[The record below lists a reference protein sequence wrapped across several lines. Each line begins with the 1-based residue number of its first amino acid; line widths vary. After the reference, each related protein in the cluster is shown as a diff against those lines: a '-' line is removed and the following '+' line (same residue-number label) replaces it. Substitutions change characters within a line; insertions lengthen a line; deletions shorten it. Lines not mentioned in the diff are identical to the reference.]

1 MKKLKLN
8 ELEVTSFM
16 PKGGSIDTIKAGA
29 AEGPTEHAGACPFTE
44 ALRDPLCAPTGLCI
58 NW

>member
-8 ELEVTSFM
+8 ELEVTSFIPETESAKYM
-16 PKGGSIDTIKAGA
+16 KAGA
-29 AEGPTEHAGACPFTE
+29 AEGPTEHAGACPFTQ

>member
-8 ELEVTSFM
+8 ELEVTSFKTDPTLSSFM
-16 PKGGSIDTIKAGA
+16 GGA
-29 AEGPTEHAGACPFTE
+29 AGGPTEHAGACPFTE